1 MISSTYA
8 RAGEPRSVHARKAG
22 PGRRHRDGYKTGK
35 TRPPTLEQQLLQA
48 MLAGVRPPET
58 QFVQRTNPER
68 NKARAAY
75 RRRRALRS
83 TLFGSVDFN
92 RQLSQYLV

>member
-8 RAGEPRSVHARKAG
+8 RAGEPRAVHARKAG
-22 PGRRHRDGYKTGK
+22 PGRRHKDWHKTGK
-35 TRPPTLEQQLLQA
+35 TRPPTLEQQILQA

-68 NKARAAY
+68 NKKRWRFRK
-75 RRRRALRS
+75 RRVLRS
-83 TLFGSVDFN
+83 TLYGSVDFN
-92 RQLSQYLV
+92 RRLSQYRV